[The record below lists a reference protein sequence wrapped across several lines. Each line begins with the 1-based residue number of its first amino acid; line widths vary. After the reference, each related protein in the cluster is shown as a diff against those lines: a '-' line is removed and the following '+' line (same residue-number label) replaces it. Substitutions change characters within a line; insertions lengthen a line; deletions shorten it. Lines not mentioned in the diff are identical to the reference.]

1 MTIRLLPVVVLLVL
15 FSSIASAQQIFK
27 WQDKQGRWYFSNLQ
41 PPPGVVVE
49 EVKMGLQPSVSSQS
63 ISEDVAAYIERGI
76 AYASYCKY
84 DQAIANFDRAIE
96 INPRYAKAYT
106 HRGNVYWHKRQYTQA
121 IANYSTA
128 LVINPRDAVAYNNRG
143 IAYVSKGRYTLAIGN
158 FDRAIEIN
166 PRYAKAY
173 TNRGNVY
180 WHRGQYDQ
188 AVSDFSRAVEIDP
201 TRADVYFRRSLVCC
215 AKGEYNQAWADAHKI
230 KSLGLAV
237 PTEFLIY
244 LRAASERQR

>member
-1 MTIRLLPVVVLLVL
+1 MTIRLLSVVVLLVL

-27 WQDKQGRWYFSNLQ
+27 WQDKQGRWYFSNLR
-41 PPPGVVVE
+41 PPPEVVVE
-49 EVKMGLQPSVSSQS
+49 EVKIGLQPSLSSQS
-63 ISEDVAAYIERGI
+63 ISEDVVAYIERGI

-84 DQAIANFDRAIE
+84 DQAIANFDSAIE

-106 HRGNVYWHKRQYTQA
+106 HRGNVYWHKHQYDQA
-121 IANYSTA
+121 IANYTTA

-143 IAYVSKGRYTLAIGN
+143 IAYVSKGRYIPAIAD

-188 AVSDFSRAVEIDP
+188 AVSDYNKALSINPRDAVTYNNRGIMNP
-201 TRADVYFRRSLVCC
+201 LRSSACSS
-215 AKGEYNQAWADAHKI
+215 GNGSDA
-230 KSLGLAV
+230 
-237 PTEFLIY
+237 
-244 LRAASERQR
+244 